1 MSSERI
7 LAVVQTSSGVLELN
21 YSWLPTWM
29 GMNASLKKEIEDAL
43 GKELVGKPLDEFG
56 LLGAHALVVNFL
68 VQRFPQITGLRDFLD
83 GLRYLSIQ

>member
-56 LLGAHALVVNFL
+56 LLDAHACVVDFL